1 MTNYTITYRADD
13 GSIASTTLEAA
24 DRAACV
30 AACRAR
36 GITPVSIKEG
46 AAKSKGG
53 AKSSGVFSPA
63 KERTPQT
70 STHSNSHAFIRTLA
84 LVLALVAIG
93 AVVWFF
99 FLRTPT
105 ESMVT
110 SKPEVKPKQ
119 SIEKETAKPVPSP
132 REVVTNK
139 PTAMPIQP
147 KKADT
152 PWKIGE
158 TRDGYILLPSGR
170 KHKVVGVI
178 TNSANAST
186 KAKYEIF
193 HHHIENEIASLLTM
207 KPGETIIGT
216 PRYSQNLKQ
225 EFLKSLENP
234 IIIHDDD
241 PDEIKEL
248 KNAMLETKQQIKD
261 RIDAGEDLAQILQDT
276 RQEYQEL
283 AQYRHNIETEFAKL
297 RRRADVTDQDLDD
310 FVQAANAVL
319 AKKGIAPLKIGPITR
334 RRLKMKDMHDGK

>member
-13 GSIASTTLEAA
+13 GSIATTTLEAA

-46 AAKSKGG
+46 QALKAKG
-53 AKSSGVFSPA
+53 
-63 KERTPQT
+63 QT
-70 STHSNSHAFIRTLA
+70 SKPRNSETPKLRNPETSKPRNLQVPVLA
-84 LVLALVAIG
+84 LLALVAIG
-93 AVVWFF
+93 AAVWFF

-105 ESMVT
+105 EPVVT
-110 SKPEVKPKQ
+110 SEPEVKHERPIK
-119 SIEKETAKPVPSP
+119 KETAKPVHSP
-132 REVVTNK
+132 KEVVTNK

-147 KKADT
+147 KKVDT

-241 PDEIKEL
+241 SDEIKEL
-248 KNAMLETKQQIKD
+248 KNAMLDTKQQIKD

-297 RRRADVTDQDLDD
+297 RRREDVTDQDLDD